1 MNNYRQDLAAYL
13 YAYLLT
19 FKITRIM
26 KKLLWLLSPVFLIS
40 CQETYV
46 DAPAPHVET
55 QTVTTR
61 SYTIPPDTALS
72 RLKSFLAANVKNTRN
87 GKMLIIPGTGITLDI

>member
-1 MNNYRQDLAAYL
+1 
-13 YAYLLT
+13 
-19 FKITRIM
+19 M

-61 SYTIPPDTALS
+61 SYTIPPIL
-72 RLKSFLAANVKNTRN
+72 LF
-87 GKMLIIPGTGITLDI
+87 PG

>member
-1 MNNYRQDLAAYL
+1 
-13 YAYLLT
+13 
-19 FKITRIM
+19 M

-55 QTVTTR
+55 PTVTTR

-87 GKMLIIPGTGITLDI
+87 GKMLIIPGAGITLDI